1 METNPL
7 DFSLLSTEQLAAL
20 DEAQKAVY
28 QVLDDRDRRFFAQT
42 FTPADLP
49 GALLRKG
56 DILQRSLV
64 QRKRLAALQERL
76 TQAGASSAF
85 EPGAAD
91 EVSLGDLAAG
101 AAAAL
106 GIGTAAHAI
115 ATDGSA
121 AWKGVPPR
129 LVANAIE
136 RTFDNSETTDAEVE
150 GSEDNLIATIYLRPP
165 DGSRYVPAITVML
178 SQVGETL
185 NVSVSDLT
193 SETWLE
199 TARQGGQRLLE
210 LAQKGL
216 GLWLRRK
223 NIFSIEG
230 MDLAQNA
237 LDSAFDATQAVKD
250 LDLNK
255 RVWQVIKETA
265 DEREKVYKDEME
277 RERQARQDLIEAWD
291 DYQRCPRCSEPFGV
305 EETICHICGRGRNAP
320 PTQADP
326 RKTIQ

>member
-7 DFSLLSTEQLAAL
+7 DFSLLSAGQLAAL

-28 QVLDDRDRRFFAQT
+28 QMLDEKDRRFFAQT
-42 FTPADLP
+42 FTSADLP
-49 GALLRKG
+49 GALARKG
-56 DILQRSLV
+56 EILQRSEVL
-64 QRKRLAALQERL
+64 RKRLAALQERL
-76 TQAGASSAF
+76 AERGAQSAAVSS
-85 EPGAAD
+85 PSGAAAIG
-91 EVSLGDLAAG
+91 ELAAG
-101 AAAAL
+101 AAAAF
-106 GIGTAAHAI
+106 GIGAAAHAV

-136 RTFDNSETTDAEVE
+136 RTFDNNETTDVEVE
-150 GSEDNLIATIYLRPP
+150 GSEENLIATIYLRPP
-165 DGSRYVPAITVML
+165 DGSRYVPAITVLL
-178 SQVGETL
+178 SQSGENL
-185 NVSVSDLT
+185 EVKVSDLT

-223 NIFSIEG
+223 NIFSMEG
-230 MDLAQNA
+230 IDLAQST

-250 LDLNK
+250 LNLNE
-255 RVWQVIKETA
+255 RVWQVIKEIA
-265 DEREKVYKDEME
+265 DEREKIYKDEKE
-277 RERQARQDLIEAWD
+277 RERRARQDLIDAWD
-291 DYQRCPRCSEPFGV
+291 DYERCPRCSEPFGAD
-305 EETICHICGRGRNAP
+305 ETVCHICGRGRNAA
-320 PTQADP
+320 PTQSDP

>member
-1 METNPL
+1 METSPI
-7 DFSLLSTEQLAAL
+7 DFNLLSTEQLAAL
-20 DEAQKAVY
+20 SDAQKAVF
-28 QVLDDRDRRFFAQT
+28 QMLDEDDQHFFAET

-49 GALLRKG
+49 GALQRKG
-56 DILQRSLV
+56 EIMLRSQT
-64 QRKRLAALQERL
+64 QRKRLAALEERL
-76 TQAGASSAF
+76 TR
-85 EPGAAD
+85 AAALSTGQITESND
-91 EVSLGDLAAG
+91 INLGEIAAG

-129 LVANAIE
+129 LVANALE

-150 GSEDNLIATIYLRPP
+150 GSEESLAATIYLRPP

-178 SQVGETL
+178 SQSGENL
-185 NVSVSDLT
+185 EVKVSDLT

-216 GLWLRRK
+216 WLWLRRK
-223 NIFSIEG
+223 SIFSMEG
-230 MDLAQNA
+230 ADLAQNT
-237 LDSAFDATQAVKD
+237 LDSAFDATQAVKN
-250 LDLNK
+250 LNLNE

-265 DEREKVYKDEME
+265 DAREKVYKDEQK
-277 RERQARQDLIEAWD
+277 REHQARQDLIEAWD
-291 DYQRCPRCSEPFGV
+291 DYQRCPRCGEAFGAT
-305 EETICHICGRGRNAP
+305 ETVCHICGRGRNAP
-320 PTQADP
+320 PNQPDP
-326 RKTIQ
+326 RKTLL